1 MTYEQLEILIKAVF
15 VFVSLVVTLII
26 KPLIESKVSTVELE
40 KLENYIKVGVRC
52 AEQIYT
58 PEQWKEKKNY
68 VTNYVQGLLEE
79 KIDLKLTEQQIDTLI
94 EGCVNL
100 VKKG

>member
-15 VFVSLVVTLII
+15 VFVSLVVTLIV

-79 KIDLKLTEQQIDTLI
+79 KIDLKKSYSFT
-94 EGCVNL
+94 
-100 VKKG
+100 KSS